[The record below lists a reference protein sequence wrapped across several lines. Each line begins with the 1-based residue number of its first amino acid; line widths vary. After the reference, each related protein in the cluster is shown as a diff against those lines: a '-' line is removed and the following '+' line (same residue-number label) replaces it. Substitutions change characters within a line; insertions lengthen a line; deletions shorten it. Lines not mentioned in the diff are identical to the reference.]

1 MPWVKITAQHEE
13 TDEGVGEAADWGE
26 EALPE
31 PLRFYIRDLTVGE
44 AADYRERVREMMDE
58 ATDVQDVGEQP
69 DEDDED
75 AMALYRLREARAAQ
89 KLTDGLEKAQRY
101 QVEIYV
107 REFDGYE
114 SINDLPDYYL
124 PAVIE
129 KVQDFLA
136 GRRTLSWTLDV
147 GTRSAKPSKGRK

>member
-44 AADYRERVREMMDE
+44 AADYRERVREMLDELEDVEDAGEPPDE
-58 ATDVQDVGEQP
+58 A
-69 DEDDED
+69 DED
-75 AMALYRLREARAAQ
+75 AMALYKMRQVQATRRRAEVLD
-89 KLTDGLEKAQRY
+89 KTSLH

-107 REFDGYE
+107 REFDGYD